1 MYLFSHWQSAALRT
15 FKRSRSATKK
25 NKADPSGVESARVHN
40 GVAAEKDA
48 EAEEGTPSSSV
59 ATHKKVGMQ
68 CHQCK
73 MAKEQMVKCDRCSE
87 KIYCIF
93 CVKKQYCP
101 VISPLVMS
109 SY

>member
-1 MYLFSHWQSAALRT
+1 MYLFSPWQSPALRT
-15 FKRSRSATKK
+15 FKRSRSVTKK

-48 EAEEGTPSSSV
+48 EEGTPSSSG
-59 ATHKKVGMQ
+59 AASKKVGMR

-73 MAKEQMVKCDRCSE
+73 MAKEQMVKCERCGE
-87 KIYCIF
+87 KIDCIF

-101 VISPLVMS
+101 VLTPLVMS
-109 SY
+109 GY